1 MKTKSFSSIIV
12 AFALLVT
19 TPVLAGC
26 DSDSASDPDPLPSI
40 FETAQE
46 AGFSTLVAAVEAAD
60 LVSVLDEGGPFTV
73 FAPTD
78 AAFAALPEGTVE
90 ELLKPENKST
100 LAGILTYHVVE
111 GIVTAEQV
119 VNLTSAKTVQ
129 GQEIAISV
137 EDGNVFINGAQVTTP
152 NVEAENGIIHIIDAV
167 LLPPTE

>member
-1 MKTKSFSSIIV
+1 MKARSFISTI
-12 AFALLVT
+12 ATFALLVT

-40 FETAQE
+40 LETAQE
-46 AGFSTLVAAVEAAD
+46 AGFTTLVAAVEAAD
-60 LVSVLDEGGPFTV
+60 LATVLDEGGPFTV

-78 AAFAALPEGTVE
+78 DAFAALPEGTVA

-111 GIVTAEQV
+111 GRVTSEQV

-129 GQEIAISV
+129 GQEVAISV
-137 EDGNVFINGAQVTTP
+137 EDGNVFINGAQVTTVD
-152 NVEAENGIIHIIDAV
+152 VEAANGIIHIIDAV

>member
-1 MKTKSFSSIIV
+1 MKTRTFNAFV
-12 AFALLVT
+12 AALALLFVS
-19 TPVLAGC
+19 PVFAGC

-40 FETAQE
+40 FQTAQD
-46 AGFSTLVAAVEAAD
+46 AGFTTLIAAVEAAD
-60 LVSVLDEGGPFTV
+60 LASVLDEGGPFTV

-111 GIVTAEQV
+111 GRVTAEQV
-119 VNLTSAKTVQ
+119 VNLTTAKTVQ
-129 GQEIAISV
+129 GQNIAISV
-137 EDGNVFINGAQVTTP
+137 EGANVFVNGAQVTTVD
-152 NVEAENGIIHIIDAV
+152 VEAENGIIHIIDAV

>member
-1 MKTKSFSSIIV
+1 MKTRSISSFL
-12 AFALLVT
+12 AALALLLT
-19 TPVLAGC
+19 TPVFAGC

-40 FETAQE
+40 LATAQE
-46 AGFSTLVAAVEAAD
+46 AGFTTLVAAVEAAD
-60 LVSVLDEGGPFTV
+60 LASVLDEGGPFTV

-111 GIVTAEQV
+111 GRVTSDQV
-119 VNLTSAKTVQ
+119 VNLTTAKTVQ
-129 GQEIAISV
+129 GQNVSISV
-137 EDGNVFINGAQVTTP
+137 EDGNVFINGAQVTTVD
-152 NVEAENGIIHIIDAV
+152 VEAANGIIHIIDAV